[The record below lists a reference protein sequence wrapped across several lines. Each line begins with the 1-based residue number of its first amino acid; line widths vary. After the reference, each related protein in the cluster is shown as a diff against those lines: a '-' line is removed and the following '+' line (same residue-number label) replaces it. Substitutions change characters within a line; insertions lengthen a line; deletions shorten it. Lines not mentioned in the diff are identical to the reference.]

1 MKKKICVLVT
11 AAALLASFPTV
22 VSAYNVSLGQRFT
35 VSVGCGAIEGSVK
48 AYTSNAKLV
57 SSDTWCDR
65 NKTVSATATAEGY
78 GTATITFKTVDAANV
93 SNPSNP
99 IDASGRTLGSQSVS
113 VVKPSSSQ
121 NSSSTGSQ
129 TSGSNSTVSRPSQNT
144 QSSSNPASQQQ
155 YEEEIL
161 SSNAL
166 LESLSVS
173 EGKLSP
179 SFSSNK
185 TSYELDLSS
194 TTESIR
200 IDAKAQDSKASV
212 KGTGE
217 IKVKQG
223 MNTAQVVV
231 TAQDG
236 SEKKYTIKI
245 YVEETPDIFLSY
257 RNQTY
262 GVVKNTDRISAPGT
276 GFEKKSIEIDG
287 KKAEMW
293 SNAVMDI
300 DVLYLSEDKT
310 KTAGFYLY
318 DVEKNKIISSFKP
331 IVLLGNSLYLI
342 DIGEEQKEK
351 EHMTFTTVTVDEK
364 EIQGWKYDAPELKN
378 YALLYVMNEKG
389 EKVYYQYEAEENTL
403 QLYAD
408 PSLVYAKQ
416 LKTEQKKFYTAAVT
430 AGFFACTTIGALIGC
445 LIIYKKRKETSFG
458 LNHFRLK
465 K

>member
-22 VSAYNVSLGQRFT
+22 ISAYNVSLGQRFT

-48 AYTSNAKLV
+48 AYASNAKLV

-65 NKTVSATATAEGY
+65 NKSVSATATAESY

-121 NSSSTGSQ
+121 NSSSAGSQ
-129 TSGSNSTVSRPSQNT
+129 TSGSNSAVSRPSQNT
-144 QSSSNPASQQQ
+144 QSSSNAASQQQ
-155 YEEEIL
+155 QEEETL

-179 SFSSNK
+179 AFSSGK

-194 TTESIR
+194 TTESLR
-200 IDAKAQDSKASV
+200 IEAKAQDSKASV
-212 KGTGE
+212 KGTGD

-223 MNTAQVVV
+223 MNTAEIVV

-257 RNQTY
+257 REQTY

-287 KKAEMW
+287 EKADMW
-293 SNAVMDI
+293 SNSVMGI

-310 KTAGFYLY
+310 QTAGFYIY
-318 DVEKNKIISSFKP
+318 DVEENKIISSFEP
-331 IVLLGNSLYLI
+331 VVLLGNTLYLI
-342 DIGEEQKEK
+342 DIEEEQKEK

-364 EIQGWKYDAPELKN
+364 EILGWKYDAPELKN

-389 EKVYYQYEAEENTL
+389 EKVYYQYESEENTL

-408 PSLVYAKQ
+408 TSLVYAKQ
-416 LKTEQKKFYTAAVT
+416 LETEQKKFYTAAAA
-430 AGFFACTTIGALIGC
+430 AGFFACTAIGALIGC
-445 LIIYKKRKETSFG
+445 LILYKKRKETPFG
-458 LNHFRLK
+458 
-465 K
+465 

>member
-1 MKKKICVLVT
+1 MKKKICILVT
-11 AAALLASFPTV
+11 AAALLASFPRI

-48 AYTSNAKLV
+48 AYASNAKLV

-65 NKTVSATATAEGY
+65 NKSVSATAVAEGY

-129 TSGSNSTVSRPSQNT
+129 TSGSNSSVSRPSQNT
-144 QSSSNPASQQQ
+144 QSSNTASQQQ
-155 YEEEIL
+155 EEEIL

-166 LESLSVS
+166 LASLSVS

-194 TTESIR
+194 ATESIR

-223 MNTAQVVV
+223 MNTTEIVV

-257 RNQTY
+257 RDQTY

-310 KTAGFYLY
+310 QTAGFYIY
-318 DVEKNKIISSFKP
+318 DIEANKIISSFEP

-378 YALLYVMNEKG
+378 HALLYVMNEKG
-389 EKVYYQYEAEENTL
+389 EKVYYQYESEENTL

-408 PSLVYAKQ
+408 LSVIYEKQ
-416 LKTEQKKFYTAAVT
+416 LETEQKKFYTAAVA
-430 AGFFACTTIGALIGC
+430 AGFFACTAIGALIGC
-445 LIIYKKRKETSFG
+445 LILYKKRKETSFG
-458 LNHFRLK
+458 FKHFRFK

>member
-430 AGFFACTTIGALIGC
+430 AGFFACTAIGALIGC

-458 LNHFRLK
+458 LNHFRL
-465 K
+465 